1 MRNVLH
7 QHYLWKHLQLW
18 LLNNGQRQCFH
29 AWIMVCTLT
38 NRHSNHVNANT
49 IQMKQLDPISFLYTY
64 MYIKYKIIF
73 RANQFFWKLNIRR
86 ITPAESFK
94 HLFWKMRISE
104 VSNYGENHCF
114 SASKIRSSN
123 LEFIKWLIK
132 YDQCHSVYIESN
144 RFDG

>member
-18 LLNNGQRQCFH
+18 LLNNGQRQCVH

-64 MYIKYKIIF
+64 IKYKIIF
-73 RANQFFWKLNIRR
+73 HANQFFWKLNIRR

-94 HLFWKMRISE
+94 HLFWKIRISE
-104 VSNYGENHCF
+104 VMEKIVVFLRPKLDQVILNLLNGLSNMIN
-114 SASKIRSSN
+114 AT
-123 LEFIKWLIK
+123 LFI
-132 YDQCHSVYIESN
+132 
-144 RFDG
+144 

>member
-18 LLNNGQRQCFH
+18 LLNNGQRQCVH

-64 MYIKYKIIF
+64 IKYKIIF
-73 RANQFFWKLNIRR
+73 HANQFFWKLNIRR

-94 HLFWKMRISE
+94 HLFWKIKISE
-104 VSNYGENHCF
+104 VTEKIIVFLRPKLDQVILNLLNGLSNMIN
-114 SASKIRSSN
+114 AT
-123 LEFIKWLIK
+123 LFI
-132 YDQCHSVYIESN
+132 
-144 RFDG
+144 

>member
-18 LLNNGQRQCFH
+18 LLNNGQRQCVH

-49 IQMKQLDPISFLYTY
+49 IQMKQLDSISFLYT
-64 MYIKYKIIF
+64 YIKYKIIF
-73 RANQFFWKLNIRR
+73 HANQFFWKLNIRR

-94 HLFWKMRISE
+94 HLFWKIRKSE
-104 VSNYGENHCF
+104 VTEKIIVFLRPKLDQVILNLLNGLSNMIN
-114 SASKIRSSN
+114 AT
-123 LEFIKWLIK
+123 LFI
-132 YDQCHSVYIESN
+132 
-144 RFDG
+144 

>member
-73 RANQFFWKLNIRR
+73 HANQFFWKLNIRR

-94 HLFWKMRISE
+94 HLYWKIRISE
-104 VSNYGENHCF
+104 VTEKIIVFLRPKLDQVILNLLNGLSNMIN
-114 SASKIRSSN
+114 AT
-123 LEFIKWLIK
+123 LFI
-132 YDQCHSVYIESN
+132 
-144 RFDG
+144 

>member
-18 LLNNGQRQCFH
+18 LLNNGQRQCVH

-64 MYIKYKIIF
+64 IKYKIIF
-73 RANQFFWKLNIRR
+73 HANQFFWKLNIRR

-94 HLFWKMRISE
+94 HLFWKIRISE
-104 VSNYGENHCF
+104 VTEKIIVFLRPKLDQVILNLLNGLSNMINTT
-114 SASKIRSSN
+114 
-123 LEFIKWLIK
+123 LFI
-132 YDQCHSVYIESN
+132 
-144 RFDG
+144 

>member
-18 LLNNGQRQCFH
+18 LLNNGQRQCVH

-64 MYIKYKIIF
+64 IKYKIIF
-73 RANQFFWKLNIRR
+73 HANQFFWKLNIRR

-94 HLFWKMRISE
+94 HLFWKIRISE
-104 VSNYGENHCF
+104 VTEKIIVFLRPKLDQVILNLLNGLSNMIN
-114 SASKIRSSN
+114 AT
-123 LEFIKWLIK
+123 LFI
-132 YDQCHSVYIESN
+132 
-144 RFDG
+144 

>member
-18 LLNNGQRQCFH
+18 LLNNGQRQCVH

-38 NRHSNHVNANT
+38 NRHSNQVNANT

-64 MYIKYKIIF
+64 IKYKIIF
-73 RANQFFWKLNIRR
+73 HANQFFWKLNIRR

-94 HLFWKMRISE
+94 HLFWKIRISE
-104 VSNYGENHCF
+104 VTEKIIVFLRPKLDQVILNLLKGLSNMIN
-114 SASKIRSSN
+114 AT
-123 LEFIKWLIK
+123 LFI
-132 YDQCHSVYIESN
+132 
-144 RFDG
+144 

>member
-18 LLNNGQRQCFH
+18 LLNNGQRQCVH

-64 MYIKYKIIF
+64 IKYKIIF
-73 RANQFFWKLNIRR
+73 HANQFFWKLNIRR

-94 HLFWKMRISE
+94 HLYWKIRISE
-104 VSNYGENHCF
+104 VTEKIIVFLRPKLDQVILNLLNGLSNMIN
-114 SASKIRSSN
+114 AT
-123 LEFIKWLIK
+123 LFI
-132 YDQCHSVYIESN
+132 
-144 RFDG
+144 

>member
-18 LLNNGQRQCFH
+18 LLNNGQRQCVH

-64 MYIKYKIIF
+64 IKYKIIF
-73 RANQFFWKLNIRR
+73 HANQFFWKLNIRR

-94 HLFWKMRISE
+94 PLFWKIRISE
-104 VSNYGENHCF
+104 VTEKIIVFLRPKLDQVILNLLNGLSNMIN
-114 SASKIRSSN
+114 AT
-123 LEFIKWLIK
+123 LFI
-132 YDQCHSVYIESN
+132 
-144 RFDG
+144 

>member
-18 LLNNGQRQCFH
+18 LLNNGQRQCVH

-49 IQMKQLDPISFLYTY
+49 IQMKQLDPISFLYI
-64 MYIKYKIIF
+64 YIKYKIIF
-73 RANQFFWKLNIRR
+73 HANQFFWKLNIRR

-94 HLFWKMRISE
+94 HLFWKIRISE
-104 VSNYGENHCF
+104 VTEKIIVFLRPKLDQVILNLLNGLSNMIN
-114 SASKIRSSN
+114 AT
-123 LEFIKWLIK
+123 LFI
-132 YDQCHSVYIESN
+132 
-144 RFDG
+144 